1 MSVGIDFGTTN
12 SVVAIAGAG
21 GDGTV
26 ARHEPGGSSNFRSVL
41 CFVKGRTNFE
51 GPAIT
56 AGPEALA
63 AYLDHGSDCRLIQS
77 VKSMAANPNF
87 ASTLIFG
94 RRYTIEALISLVL
107 QGLRTSSERGLAP
120 LGDAAI
126 AGRPVR
132 FAGQFADEDL
142 ALKRLSEAFALAGFE
157 RIEFVAE
164 PLAAAYKFASRI
176 TTPQI
181 CVIADFGGGTSDFSL
196 VRFRPEGD
204 RLAMDTL
211 GASGIGIAGDRLD
224 FRIVE
229 HAVCPKLGLGTNYV
243 SMGKILPMPSH
254 YYARFQRW
262 SDLSFLRTAETF
274 RELRT
279 LKRMAEDPDAIG
291 RLIYIIEEELG
302 FDLYRAVSG
311 AKTALSSARQRGAR
325 IPAWAGADQRDD
337 HQGRVRRLDR
347 RRPRC
352 DRRAGWQIV
361 RGEQSHPRA
370 GRPCV
375 PDRRHVF
382 RSRDPQFDGGAL
394 SGREILR
401 GGRIHLRRRGAG
413 APWPGA
419 WPGGGLRRLIVANP
433 RLRHLALPR
442 PRDAGATL
450 SLSWH
455 ARRSGMRI
463 LLVNPPYHSLASL
476 YGVGAQ
482 TPLGLLWVGG
492 ALIDAGHEVTLLD
505 AEARRL
511 TAATRSRH
519 AAAFAPA
526 SL

>member
-12 SVVAIAGAG
+12 SVVAIAGTS
-21 GDGTV
+21 GDVTV
-26 ARHEPGGSSNFRSVL
+26 ARHEPSGSSNFRSVL
-41 CFVKGRTNFE
+41 CFVKGRTNLE
-51 GPAIT
+51 RPAIT
-56 AGPEALA
+56 AGPEAIA

-94 RRYTIEALISLVL
+94 RRYTIEDLIALVL
-107 QGLRTSSERGLAP
+107 EGVRASSERDLAP

-196 VRFRPEGD
+196 VRFRPEGE

-243 SMGKILPMPSH
+243 SMGKRLPIPSH

-302 FDLYRAVSG
+302 FDLYRAVS
-311 AKTALSSARQRGAR
+311 ATKTALSSADSAVLEFRHGPVQIGET
-325 IPAWAGADQRDD
+325 IT
-337 HQGRVRRLDR
+337 
-347 RRPRC
+347 
-352 DRRAGWQIV
+352 RAAFDGWIAEDLAAID
-361 RGEQSHPRA
+361 EQA
-370 GRPCV
+370 GRLFEESNLGPAQV
-375 PDRRHVF
+375 DHVF
-382 RSRDPQFDGGAL
+382 LTGGTSFVPAIRELMAARFPSAKFSAEDEFISVASGLAL
-394 SGREILR
+394 FGRER
-401 GGRIHLRRRGAG
+401 A
-413 APWPGA
+413 
-419 WPGGGLRRLIVANP
+419 
-433 RLRHLALPR
+433 
-442 PRDAGATL
+442 
-450 SLSWH
+450 
-455 ARRSGMRI
+455 
-463 LLVNPPYHSLASL
+463 AS
-476 YGVGAQ
+476 
-482 TPLGLLWVGG
+482 
-492 ALIDAGHEVTLLD
+492 
-505 AEARRL
+505 
-511 TAATRSRH
+511 AA
-519 AAAFAPA
+519 
-526 SL
+526 

>member
-12 SVVAIAGAG
+12 SVVAIAGASG
-21 GDGTV
+21 NVTV

-41 CFVKGRTNFE
+41 CFVKGKTKFE

-56 AGPEALA
+56 AGPEAIA
-63 AYLDHGSDCRLIQS
+63 TYLDHGSDCRLIQS

-94 RRYTIEALISLVL
+94 RRYTIEDLIALVL
-107 QGLRTSSERGLAP
+107 QGVRASSERDLAP

-157 RIEFVAE
+157 RTEFVAE

-176 TTPQI
+176 ATPQI

-196 VRFRPEGD
+196 VRFRPEGE

-224 FRIVE
+224 FRIIE
-229 HAVCPKLGLGTNYV
+229 HAVCPRLGLGTNYV
-243 SMGKILPMPSH
+243 SMGKRLPIPSH

-302 FDLYRAVSG
+302 FDLYRAVS
-311 AKTALSSARQRGAR
+311 ATKTALSSAESAVLEFRHGPVQISDTITRAAFEGWIAKDLAAIDEQADR
-325 IPAWAGADQRDD
+325 LFEESDLGPAQVD
-337 HQGRVRRLDR
+337 
-347 RRPRC
+347 
-352 DRRAGWQIV
+352 
-361 RGEQSHPRA
+361 
-370 GRPCV
+370 
-375 PDRRHVF
+375 HVF
-382 RSRDPQFDGGAL
+382 LTGGTSFVPAIRKLMAARFPSAKFSAEDEFISVASGLAL
-394 SGREILR
+394 FGRER
-401 GGRIHLRRRGAG
+401 
-413 APWPGA
+413 
-419 WPGGGLRRLIVANP
+419 V
-433 RLRHLALPR
+433 
-442 PRDAGATL
+442 
-450 SLSWH
+450 
-455 ARRSGMRI
+455 GM
-463 LLVNPPYHSLASL
+463 
-476 YGVGAQ
+476 
-482 TPLGLLWVGG
+482 
-492 ALIDAGHEVTLLD
+492 
-505 AEARRL
+505 
-511 TAATRSRH
+511 AA
-519 AAAFAPA
+519 
-526 SL
+526 